1 MCVTMRQPTFP
12 RFAAKVRCLGRFT
25 SSSAERRRIVDSVP
39 WVSLLCEA
47 LVILALPAEEQ
58 VRANG
63 PGCVACDL
71 LNDFDH
77 ARNVAIGNNSLLS
90 DSQRKILNAIDEVIG
105 SMLGPDFECFNNE
118 VLHRPVWQRLRELA
132 ADALRRLGWEGSAVE
147 PFAEVQPGVWRRPPI
162 NAD

>member
-1 MCVTMRQPTFP
+1 MRIMD
-12 RFAAKVRCLGRFT
+12 A
-25 SSSAERRRIVDSVP
+25 IP
-39 WVSLLCEA
+39 WRALLCEA
-47 LVILALPAEEQ
+47 LVILALSADEQ

-77 ARNVAIGNNSLLS
+77 ARHVAFGNNSQLS
-90 DSQRKILNAIDEVIG
+90 DKQSHILNAIDGVMG
-105 SMLGPDFECFNNE
+105 SMQGPDFECFNNE
-118 VLHRPVWQRLRELA
+118 VLRGPVWQRLRELA
-132 ADALRRLGWEGSAVE
+132 ADALRCFDWEGTVAE